1 MKKLFAFLK
10 NIKRE
15 QDSYNDPLGERYHIS
30 ETDRLN
36 SMLEQAIDI
45 IYTYHQAS
53 ASILQR
59 YLSISFKNA
68 MTILSKM
75 EEAGIIS
82 SFDGKNSR
90 KILVKSVLDAKRI
103 IKNQLNNSYSVN
115 FREVVRPGKDLCIEQ
130 FGSNAI
136 DYALSV
142 IDGMDG
148 HEFEHWCAN
157 LLIKN
162 GFQNVEVTPGSGD
175 QGVDITAE
183 KDGVFYAI
191 QCKCYSSDLG
201 NKPVQEVYA
210 GKEMY
215 NCQVGVVMTNRYFTE
230 GAKALAKQTRTL
242 LWDRDKIQEMIQA
255 SIN

>member
-1 MKKLFAFLK
+1 M
-10 NIKRE
+10 
-15 QDSYNDPLGERYHIS
+15 
-30 ETDRLN
+30 
-36 SMLEQAIDI
+36 
-45 IYTYHQAS
+45 
-53 ASILQR
+53 
-59 YLSISFKNA
+59 
-68 MTILSKM
+68 
-75 EEAGIIS
+75 
-82 SFDGKNSR
+82 
-90 KILVKSVLDAKRI
+90 
-103 IKNQLNNSYSVN
+103 
-115 FREVVRPGKDLCIEQ
+115 CIEQ

-242 LWDRDKIQEMIQA
+242 LWDRDRIQEMIQA
-255 SIN
+255 SIT